1 MKLSRSRAKTT
12 DHMTK
17 QAVLLIGFGG
27 PTRSDEIRPFLDNV
41 LRGRSVPRERIEEV
55 AHHYELIGGRSPFN
69 ELTFR
74 QADGLRRL
82 LEKEGPPI
90 PVYVGMRNWHPL
102 LADVLQRMAGDG
114 VRRAVGV
121 ILAPHQGEAS
131 WGRYQDAVREAR
143 ILLEEK
149 LGRPA
154 PAVDYC
160 KPWFVHPDYVE
171 AVADRV
177 RQQWN
182 RIPSRNRL
190 QTRLLFTAHS
200 VPSRF
205 ESPYVDQ
212 LRESCRAVASALKI
226 PDWELVY
233 QSRSGGPRDPWLEPD
248 VCDVIESLGQNQCT
262 GVLLVPIGFV
272 CDHVEV
278 LYDLDVEARQVAAK
292 WKMDFFRAPTV
303 NDHPRFIRM
312 LADVVR
318 RALEGGG
325 ASGD

>member
-114 VRRAVGV
+114 VQRAVGV

-190 QTRLLFTAHS
+190 QTRLLFAAHS

-205 ESPYVDQ
+205 ESP
-212 LRESCRAVASALKI
+212 
-226 PDWELVY
+226 
-233 QSRSGGPRDPWLEPD
+233 
-248 VCDVIESLGQNQCT
+248 
-262 GVLLVPIGFV
+262 
-272 CDHVEV
+272 
-278 LYDLDVEARQVAAK
+278 
-292 WKMDFFRAPTV
+292 
-303 NDHPRFIRM
+303 
-312 LADVVR
+312 
-318 RALEGGG
+318 
-325 ASGD
+325 